1 MRTRLIWLSFI
12 ATALFAASCYGQESA
27 TEYKNTNTLKAL
39 DFIKNN
45 EIYNPESV
53 IPPQCYTKT
62 EGKHNPCM
70 ACHQSYPSADNRP
83 NIMNDGDLQ
92 GDYQFSDEGMTNSWK
107 NLFVDRTLKI
117 KGIDDTFIKK
127 WIKEDNYSEFI
138 KSHPTHPQIN
148 AVALQDLST
157 PDKAFNQNG
166 LAVDGSYWVAFN
178 YKPFPSTFWPTNG
191 STGDVMIR
199 LDKSFRQ
206 LKGEDNLDV
215 YFANLS
221 LLEMSMKRLES
232 ISVPD
237 IDERKLRVDLNGDG
251 KLSMITT
258 MQKRSHY
265 LGDAKKVPLTDML
278 YPQGTEF
285 LHTVRYIGV
294 DENGKPY
301 NAERMKEVRYMKKHA
316 FKNNR
321 KVAITYH
328 REAKEKEFEQLPRTI
343 NLRER
348 GIDNGFSWTINGF
361 IEDEKGQLRQQHYQ
375 ELQSCNGCHKT
386 VGTTIDQTFSF
397 ARKVEGTKGWG
408 YINLKTQTDTP
419 TVGQQQGE
427 FLTYL
432 QRVGGGDEF
441 RQNKEMLQKWFNHDG
456 SVKTAQVQALPNI
469 YELIMPS
476 TRRALDLNKAYFTI
490 MKEQSYL
497 FGREATL
504 GVATNVLEKVEDNMP
519 PLEENFRYG
528 FDIRLDWAQAENSE
542 PLKE

>member
-1 MRTRLIWLSFI
+1 MRTRLIWLSSI
-12 ATALFAASCYGQESA
+12 ATALFSASCYAHESA
-27 TEYKNTNTLKAL
+27 AEYKHTNTLKAL
-39 DFIKNN
+39 DFIKQN

-70 ACHQSYPSADNRP
+70 ACHQSYPSTDKRP
-83 NIMNDGDLQ
+83 NIINDGDLQ
-92 GDYQFSDEGMTNSWK
+92 GDYQFSEAGMTNSWT
-107 NLFVDRTLKI
+107 NLFVDRSLKI
-117 KGIDDTFIKK
+117 KDIKDSFISE
-127 WIKEDNYSEFI
+127 WVKEDNYHSFI
-138 KSHPTHPQIN
+138 NDHENHPQIEAIKLDN
-148 AVALQDLST
+148 LAL
-157 PDKAFNQNG
+157 PKKAFFENG
-166 LAVDGSYWVAFN
+166 LAKDGSHWVAFN

-206 LKGEDNLDV
+206 LKGEDSLDV

-221 LLEMSMKRLES
+221 LLEMSMKRLDN
-232 ISVPD
+232 ITVPN
-237 IDERKLRVDLNGDG
+237 IDERKLQVDLNDDG
-251 KLSMITT
+251 KFSVITSMP
-258 MQKRSHY
+258 KRSHY
-265 LGDAKKVPLTDML
+265 VGDAKVVPLTDML
-278 YPQGTEF
+278 YPKGTEF

-301 NAERMKEVRYMKKHA
+301 NAERMKEVRYMKKHG
-316 FKNNR
+316 FKNKR
-321 KVAITYH
+321 KVAISYH
-328 REAKEKEFEQLPRTI
+328 REAKEKEFEQLPRTV
-343 NLRER
+343 NLRKR

-361 IEDEKGQLRQQHYQ
+361 IEDEKGRLRQQHYQ

-386 VGTTIDQTFSF
+386 IGTTIDQTFSF
-397 ARKVEGTKGWG
+397 ARKVEGVKGWG
-408 YINLKTQTDTP
+408 YINLKTQNDTP
-419 TVGQQQGE
+419 TLGQKQGE

-476 TRRALDLNKAYFTI
+476 RRRALDLNKAYFTI

-497 FGREATL
+497 FGRDATL

-528 FDIRLDWAQAENSE
+528 FDIRLDWAQAENSKS
-542 PLKE
+542 LKE

>member
-1 MRTRLIWLSFI
+1 MRTRLIWLISI
-12 ATALFAASCYGQESA
+12 ATALFSASCYGHESA

-70 ACHQSYPSADNRP
+70 ACHQSYPSSDKRP

-117 KGIDDTFIKK
+117 KGIDDAFIKK

-138 KSHPTHPQIN
+138 QIHPAHPQIS
-148 AVALQDLST
+148 AVALKDLAT
-157 PDKAFNQNG
+157 PDKAFTQNG
-166 LAVDGSYWVAFN
+166 LAVDGSHWVAFN

-206 LKGEDNLDV
+206 LKGEDSLDV

-221 LLEMSMKRLES
+221 LLEMSMKRLDS
-232 ISVPD
+232 ITVPD
-237 IDERKLRVDLNGDG
+237 IDERKLQVDLNGDG
-251 KLSMITT
+251 KLSVITT

-397 ARKVEGTKGWG
+397 ARKVEGAKGWG

-419 TVGQQQGE
+419 TLGQQQGE

-441 RQNKEMLQKWFNHDG
+441 RQNKEMLRKWFNHDG

-519 PLEENFRYG
+519 PLEEDFRYG